1 VRNVRDYVVVTGA
14 YWVFTLTD
22 GALRMLV
29 LLYLHQLGRPPLEI
43 ASLFLAYE
51 ALGVVTN
58 ACGGWLGV
66 RFGLKATLMSG
77 LFFQVLA
84 CSALAWQAASLT
96 VSLVLTAQAVAGVA
110 KDLTKMSSKS
120 YLKLVVPSG
129 DSQGLLRWVALLTGS
144 KNTLKGAGFFLGG
157 VLLSTLGFAGACA
170 SMAVALFATLLAS
183 WLALPQAA
191 GKTSRGPRLG
201 QLRSRDPRV
210 NWLSASRLFLFG
222 ARDIWFVLA
231 LPVFLSGALGWSHAA
246 VGGFLASWVV
256 LYGLVQ
262 ASAPRLLGRRGGA
275 QSLELPDAQSLG
287 RLTGSLLLPLLGLA
301 IALKLGLAPVPSILL
316 GLLAFGVLFALNSAA
331 HSYLIL
337 AYSREDGV
345 ALDVGFY
352 YMANASGRLIGTLL
366 SGALFQ
372 AAGAGRDGLI
382 WCLVGSALFVVA
394 AALLCAP
401 LARSER
407 AATSASGA
415 L

>member
-1 VRNVRDYVVVTGA
+1 MRNVREYAVVTGA

-51 ALGVVTN
+51 ALGVATN
-58 ACGGWLGV
+58 ACGGWLGA
-66 RFGLKATLMSG
+66 RFGLKSTLTAG
-77 LFFQVLA
+77 LSLQVLA
-84 CSALAWQAASLT
+84 CAALAWQAAALS
-96 VSLVLTAQAVAGVA
+96 VPLVLAAQAVAGVA

-120 YLKLVVPSG
+120 YLKLVVPAG

-157 VLLSTLGFAGACA
+157 ALLSTVGFAGACA
-170 SMAVALFATLLAS
+170 SMAAALLVTLCAS

-191 GKTSRGPRLG
+191 GKAGNGLSLG
-201 QLRSRDPRV
+201 HLLSRDARV

-231 LPVFLSGALGWSHAA
+231 LPIFLASALGWSHAA
-246 VGGFLASWVV
+246 VGGFLAGWVV

-262 ASAPRLLGRRGGA
+262 AAAPRFLRGRGGVG
-275 QSLELPDAQSLG
+275 SLELPDAHTLR

-301 IALKLGLAPVPSILL
+301 LALQLGLAPFPSLLL

-337 AYSREDGV
+337 AYSREEGV

-352 YMANASGRLIGTLL
+352 YMANASGRLVGTLL

-372 AAGAGRDGLI
+372 AAGAGRAGLV
-382 WCLVGSALFVVA
+382 WCLVGSALFVVVA
-394 AALLCAP
+394 TLLCGP

-407 AATSASGA
+407 AAASAA
-415 L
+415 

>member
-1 VRNVRDYVVVTGA
+1 MRNVRDYALVTGA

-29 LLYLHQLGRPPLEI
+29 LLYLHELGRSPLQI

-58 ACGGWLGV
+58 FGGGWLGA
-66 RFGLKATLMSG
+66 RFGLKSTLLAG
-77 LFFQVLA
+77 LSLQVLA
-84 CSALAWQAASLT
+84 CASLAWQAATLS
-96 VSLVLTAQAVAGVA
+96 VPLVLAAQAVSGVA

-157 VLLSTLGFAGACA
+157 LLLSQLGFAGACLGMA
-170 SMAVALFATLLAS
+170 SVLSLTLASS
-183 WLALPQAA
+183 WLALPPAA
-191 GKTSRGPRLG
+191 GKAKSKVSLG
-201 QLRSRDPRV
+201 HLLSRDSRV

-231 LPVFLSGALGWSHAA
+231 LPIFLASTLGWSHSA
-246 VGGFLASWVV
+246 VGGFLAGWVV

-262 ASAPRLLGRRGGA
+262 ASAPRVIGA
-275 QSLELPDAQSLG
+275 QDADGQRSLPDARQLG
-287 RLTGSLLLPLLGLA
+287 RLTAALALPLGGLVLALQLGLSPGS
-301 IALKLGLAPVPSILL
+301 ALVLGLV
-316 GLLAFGVLFALNSAA
+316 AFGALFALNSAA

-337 AYSREDGV
+337 AYSRDEGV

-352 YMANASGRLIGTLL
+352 YMANASGRLVGTLL

-372 AAGAGRDGLI
+372 LAGEGQGGLV
-382 WCLVGSALFVVA
+382 WCLVGSLLFVLVS
-394 AALLCAP
+394 ALLCGP
-401 LARSER
+401 LARAER
-407 AATSASGA
+407 AAASAA
-415 L
+415 